1 MRLFDLF
8 CFKYNRTDFHELNLD
23 WIISDVRTLA
33 ETLDNFVNLNTIK
46 YADPIQ
52 WNIATQYEMNTVV
65 VDPGTAIAYI
75 STKPVPSGVAITNT
89 DYWSVI
95 FSLDFSTTNANITLR
110 DDGFNALATFSS
122 NADDWLI
129 WNNALYKV
137 TQTINVNEAY
147 VIGYNITRY
156 TVELF
161 IKDYINAL
169 TNAIGNLNN
178 LSTIDKTSIVNALNE
193 LNNSIGDLNNL
204 TTTDKTSIVNAI
216 NELNASISSVDLGYY
231 LIKDTAADLDIQ
243 INNALN
249 NGYNTIKIKEGSYN
263 LHQTVTLEPHQKIE
277 GLGVVEIYS
286 DAPVAFQ
293 LNGYTG
299 SDYQTKFNNYAPYN
313 GTWLKNLF
321 IYGIRNNDVCIN
333 FGGNDSIQNEMYNTI
348 ANCKFEELTIRNF
361 YIGIK
366 APQFNFYLNKFIKC
380 FIKSCDVAMLF
391 GYTGITAFNYGENIT
406 FDKCI
411 MSNCQ
416 GVLNIFA
423 AGFQFHFDNCSI
435 DFNERI
441 IYDGGDYTKI
451 FITNSHLEGIG
462 TPSAPAHGIY
472 YAPAARVQSQL
483 SIDNCTIDYGG
494 NSFNP
499 ELFVENPTTTTISN
513 CNFVTSKAH
522 LDTLFYARQLIIKS
536 NNKLQDGNGR
546 MSSIAN
552 NILEYGAFDDISINT
567 IPTVGDA
574 LGSYYT
580 QGARSGIGTMTTI
593 ANATYSPTGHS
604 IRCTGTNAAFQNI
617 LIHNA
622 VRVEGGC
629 TYRPNLVCASNAV
642 NLPKVA
648 ITIRFLY
655 DDDAIIQSFVL
666 ANNDIASNNGTDTF
680 IFDMPQ
686 FIVPYDVKKVIVEFS
701 ATASTL
707 NSNEYFDFKLAY
719 LEEI

>member
-1 MRLFDLF
+1 MS
-8 CFKYNRTDFHELNLD
+8 YTDFDFPHTAMYTTDLREILARLMEVTKTLN
-23 WIISDVRTLA
+23 
-33 ETLDNFVNLNTIK
+33 NFINLNTIK
-46 YADPIQ
+46 YANPIQ
-52 WNIATQYEMNTVV
+52 WNIATQYEANTVV
-65 VDPGTAIAYI
+65 IDANDGTAYL
-75 STKPVPSGVAITNT
+75 SVKPIPTGVSITNT
-89 DYWSVI
+89 EYWTPI
-95 FSLDFSTTNANITLR
+95 FTLNLLSANQNITLR
-110 DDGFNALATFSS
+110 DDGSNVLSTFSS
-122 NADDWLI
+122 VAGDWLI
-129 WNNALYKV
+129 WAGVLYKV
-137 TQTINVNEAY
+137 TQPINVNEAY
-147 VIGYNITRY
+147 VVGYNITRY

-161 IKDYINAL
+161 VKDYITTI
-169 TNAIGNLNN
+169 TN
-178 LSTIDKTSIVNALNE
+178 V
-193 LNNSIGDLNNL
+193 IGDLNDL
-204 TTTDKTSIVNAI
+204 DTADKTSIVNAI
-216 NELNASISSVDLGYY
+216 NELSASVSSVDIGYY
-231 LIKDTAADLDIQ
+231 LIKDTSADLDVQ
-243 INNALN
+243 INNAISL
-249 NGYNTIKIKEGSYN
+249 GYNTIKIKEGSYN

-286 DAPVAFQ
+286 DAAIAFQ

-299 SDYQTKFNNYAPYN
+299 ADYQTKFNNYAPYN

-321 IYGIRNNDVCIN
+321 IYGIRNNDICIN
-333 FGGNDSIQNEMYNTI
+333 FGGNDSVQNEMYNTI

-366 APQFNFYLNKFIKC
+366 VPQFNFYLNKFIKC

-441 IYDGGDYTKI
+441 VYDGGDYTKI

-472 YAPAARVQSQL
+472 YAPAPRVQSQL

-494 NSFNP
+494 SSFNA
-499 ELFVENPTTTTISN
+499 ELFVENPTTTIISN

-522 LDTLFYARQLIIKS
+522 LDTLFYARQLLIKS
-536 NNKLQDGNGR
+536 NNKMQDGNGR
-546 MSSIAN
+546 MSSVAN
-552 NILEYGAFDDISINT
+552 NILEYGAFDDISLNA
-567 IPTVGDA
+567 IPTPGAA

-580 QGARSGIGTMTTI
+580 QGAMSGVGTMTTT

-604 IRCTGTNAAFQNI
+604 IRCTGANTAFQNI

-622 VRVEGGC
+622 VRVKGGC
-629 TYRPNLVCASNAV
+629 TYRPNLVCASNAA

-648 ITIRFLY
+648 VTIRFLY
-655 DDDAIIQSFVL
+655 DDDTVKQAFVL
-666 ANNDIASNNGTDTF
+666 ANNGITSNDGTDAF
-680 IFDMPQ
+680 VFDIPQ
-686 FIVPYDVKKVIVEFS
+686 FIVPYDVKKVKVEFS

-719 LEEI
+719 LEEV